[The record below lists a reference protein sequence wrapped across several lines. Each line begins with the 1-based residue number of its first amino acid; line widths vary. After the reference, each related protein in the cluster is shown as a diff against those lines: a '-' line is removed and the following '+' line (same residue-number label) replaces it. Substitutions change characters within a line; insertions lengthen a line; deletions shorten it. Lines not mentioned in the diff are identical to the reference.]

1 MTVVTGIK
9 DIVANSVTY
18 NYSNQL
24 SEKVSR
30 VVT

>member
-9 DIVANSVTY
+9 EIVADLLIY
-18 NYSNQL
+18 DYRNQL

-30 VVT
+30 VVI